1 MKLISLIL
9 YIPTVGMYKSVS
21 LMAIKKSK
29 QERTGEIIQAAI
41 DEFLE
46 KGYDGTSME
55 SIARKAGVSKGGLY
69 HHFSSKDE
77 ILLRANQKLNE
88 PVYSIMQEAAQSP
101 SAGKALSSYIRN
113 YLRYWLDHKREMVF
127 YMLSYVKLLD
137 NPSLGEM
144 YQSYTQSTIA
154 FFQDLYQRGID
165 SGEFVPHSAYDSAI
179 AFMAAV
185 DGIVMYLMID
195 TNLEL
200 EKIVSILQK
209 KFIHGMQAN
218 QDISHDPE
226 EK

>member
-1 MKLISLIL
+1 
-9 YIPTVGMYKSVS
+9 
-21 LMAIKKSK
+21 MAIKKPK
-29 QERTGEIIQAAI
+29 QERIGEIIQAAI

-55 SIARKAGVSKGGLY
+55 SIARRAGVSKGGLY

-77 ILLRANQKLNE
+77 ILLLANQKLNE
-88 PVYSIMQEAAQSP
+88 PVYRIMQDAAQNP
-101 SAGKALSSYIRN
+101 SASKGLSSYIKN
-113 YLRYWLDHKREMVF
+113 YLEYWLDHKREMVF

-137 NPSLGEM
+137 DPSLGEM
-144 YQSYTQSTIA
+144 YASYTQTTIA

-179 AFMAAV
+179 SFMAAV
-185 DGIVMYLMID
+185 DGIVMYLLMD

-200 EKIVSILQK
+200 EKIVSILQRR
-209 KFIHGMQAN
+209 FIHGLQAN
-218 QDISHDPE
+218 GKKYSQSK